1 VKTLTLKLIAIDCT
15 HFFFIFSR
23 LQYNTSAKQ
32 ITRKMAERGLT
43 MLVHSVVIGIAVYA
57 IMVFLLKQSPAVAE
71 NRSILIASAVLI
83 YMIVFGHGL
92 PGRMNSQL

>member
-1 VKTLTLKLIAIDCT
+1 M
-15 HFFFIFSR
+15 S
-23 LQYNTSAKQ
+23 
-32 ITRKMAERGLT
+32 ERGLT

-92 PGRMNSQL
+92 PVRMNPQL